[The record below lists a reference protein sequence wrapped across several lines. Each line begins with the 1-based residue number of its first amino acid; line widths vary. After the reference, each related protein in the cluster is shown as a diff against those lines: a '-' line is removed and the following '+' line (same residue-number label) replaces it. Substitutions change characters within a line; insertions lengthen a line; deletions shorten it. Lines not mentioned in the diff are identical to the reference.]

1 MKTEGGG
8 WQQRRRE
15 RELRERNSK
24 TDGERQSENRRGR
37 EGEGGCTAMQ
47 TPFGVS
53 RSARSPAMRVP
64 AVCLDQAATDSPSFH
79 NYMQHKLAIFGLHS
93 ILLKSSTIQ
102 AGSVL

>member
-15 RELRERNSK
+15 RELGKETVRQTERDRVR
-24 TDGERQSENRRGR
+24 TGEGGR
-37 EGEGGCTAMQ
+37 EGGCTAMQ

-64 AVCLDQAATDSPSFH
+64 AVCLDPAATDSPSFH
-79 NYMQHKLAIFGLHS
+79 NYMQHKLAIFGPHS